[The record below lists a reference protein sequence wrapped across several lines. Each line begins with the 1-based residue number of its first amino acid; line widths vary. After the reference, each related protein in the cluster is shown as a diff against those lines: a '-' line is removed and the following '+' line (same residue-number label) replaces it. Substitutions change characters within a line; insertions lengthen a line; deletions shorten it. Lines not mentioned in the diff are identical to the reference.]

1 MEKCYVVYTKNGWH
15 EGYETKFVTT
25 SKEKAEKWVEKYNS
39 MLKRW
44 KECYSKY
51 SIALFETKIM
61 FFNAEKYG
69 YGEYPY
75 ERWSII
81 NELQG
86 AGYYETKLIK

>member
-1 MEKCYVVYTKNGWH
+1 MKKCYIVYTKNDGY
-15 EGYETKFVTT
+15 EGYLNEFVTT

-44 KECYSKY
+44 KEHYSKY
-51 SIALFETKIM
+51 SIGLFGTHTM

-75 ERWSII
+75 ERWEVI
-81 NELQG
+81 NESKG
-86 AGYYETKLIK
+86 AGYFETELR